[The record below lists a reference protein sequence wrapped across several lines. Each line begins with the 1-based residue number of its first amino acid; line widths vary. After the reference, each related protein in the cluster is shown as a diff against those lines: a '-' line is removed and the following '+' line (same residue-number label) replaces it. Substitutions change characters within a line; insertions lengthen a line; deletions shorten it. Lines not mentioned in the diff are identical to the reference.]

1 MPLVSLYTIR
11 NLIITE
17 GIEKMGGMEWVKGGD
32 APHKMVK
39 HIQTADELLECVWS
53 FWGVGA

>member
-32 APHKMVK
+32 APNKMVK
-39 HIQTADELLECVWS
+39 HTQTADELLECV
-53 FWGVGA
+53 